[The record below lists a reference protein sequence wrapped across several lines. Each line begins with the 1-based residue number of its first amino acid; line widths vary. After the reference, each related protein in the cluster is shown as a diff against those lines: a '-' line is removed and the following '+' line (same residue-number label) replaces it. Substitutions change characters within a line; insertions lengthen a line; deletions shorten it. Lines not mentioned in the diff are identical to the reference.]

1 MPAGR
6 PKLYVREEIE
16 NFNNIPEE
24 LKQTPNWVCWKS
36 VPRENDKPAKVPV
49 TPGIGRHPAQ
59 VNDPQTWRP
68 FKEAVAVFK
77 RYDQPIANEILL
89 GIGFV
94 FSASD
99 PFTGIDVDDCRDP
112 ATGQLSD
119 KALHLLEVFNS
130 YAEISPSGTGIKIFI
145 KGNAPGNRQ
154 RRGGIEIY
162 SQAHY
167 FTVTGRHIPGTPK
180 TIEARQ
186 GQLADLYQEIFGK
199 SKEIAP
205 APTIIADPSLE
216 RVRAISDDDL
226 ISQALRQR
234 RFKKLWDGG
243 SNEFPSHSEADFALC
258 CQLAYWTC
266 GDRERIDKLFRRS
279 GLMREKWEQK
289 SAGSTY
295 GWNTI
300 DKAIESEPKRFD
312 PDAGSIEPTVKND
325 NFNAQIFVDTC
336 GSNFVF
342 VPEWNEWLRWCGT
355 HWQRNAKDELQATA
369 VEQVSK
375 ELLRRAYRL
384 PPDMQAK
391 EINWAVKTGNTGAA
405 ASVESLCRFHLA
417 TKPDKFDTQTMLLA
431 CANGVI
437 DLATSELRPG
447 KPEDYLTRA
456 SPVEYIPK
464 AKCPRF
470 DKFLLEIMEGDKE
483 WVAYLWR
490 VLGYCLT
497 GEVREHVFFMLHG
510 DGLNGKS
517 TFIDVLNAMMGDMA
531 QSARFQTFLSKGKIN
546 SGANDDI
553 AHMVGARVVVALEAD
568 EASKLDSALVKNLTG
583 ADRVRARYLYS
594 PEFEFK
600 PRLKLF
606 LVSNYVPRIDDQ
618 SNAIWRRVHYIP
630 FKYKVPENKID
641 QGLALKLYGELEG
654 IFAKAVTAAKDW
666 NENGLQ
672 FPAKGKEE
680 TAALRQEFD
689 VLGAAMSELAVEGQV
704 AHAKISQ
711 KDLLR
716 EIRYWFESN
725 NYRYPPRTHELI
737 KYLRRHGYQDKRG
750 AGNMLYWH
758 GLQLRDKP
766 KAPATETM
774 DMEL

>member
-1 MPAGR
+1 MGR
-6 PKLYVREEIE
+6 PKIYVREETS
-16 NFNNIPEE
+16 NFFNIPEE
-24 LKQTPNWVCWKS
+24 LKQTPNWVCWRS
-36 VPRENDKPAKVPV
+36 EARENKKPAKVPV
-49 TPGIGRHPAQ
+49 TPGVGLHAAQ
-59 VNDPQTWRP
+59 VNDPQSWRP
-68 FKEAVAVFK
+68 YSEAVAVFK
-77 RYDQPIANEILL
+77 QREELL

-94 FSASD
+94 FSAAD
-99 PFTGIDVDDCRDP
+99 PFAGIDVDDCRDP
-112 ATGQLSD
+112 TTEQLND
-119 KALHLLEVFNS
+119 KALHLIEQFNS
-130 YAEISPSGTGIKIFI
+130 YTEISPSGTGIKIII
-145 KGNAPGNRQ
+145 KGNSPGNRE
-154 RRGGIEIY
+154 RRGGLEIY
-162 SQAHY
+162 SHNHY
-167 FTVTGRHIPGTPK
+167 FTITGRHIPGTPK
-180 TIEARQ
+180 TIESRQ
-186 GQLADLYQEIFGK
+186 GPLADLYQKIFGK
-199 SKEIAP
+199 TKIPPKP
-205 APTIIADPSLE
+205 APTAIDPVLE
-216 RVRAISDDDL
+216 RVRKIKDEEL

-234 RFKKLWDGG
+234 RFKKLWQGG
-243 SNEFPSHSEADFALC
+243 LDNFPSHSEADFALC

-266 GDRERIDKLFRRS
+266 GDRERIDRLFRQS
-279 GLMREKWEQK
+279 GLFREKWEQR

-300 DKAIESEPKRFD
+300 DKALETEPNRYD
-312 PDAGSIEPTVKND
+312 PDASSTEQTVKND
-325 NFNAQIFVDTC
+325 NFNAQVFVDLC
-336 GSNFVF
+336 GSGFVF
-342 VPEWNEWLRWCGT
+342 VPEWNEWLRWSGT

-369 VEQVSK
+369 VERVSK

-391 EINWAVKTGNTGAA
+391 EINWAIKTGNTGAA
-405 ASVESLCRFHLA
+405 ASIESLCRFYLA
-417 TKPDKFDTQTMLLA
+417 TKPDKFDTHTMLLA
-431 CANGVI
+431 CANGVVE
-437 DLATSELRPG
+437 LETSTLREG
-447 KPEDYLTRA
+447 KPEDYLTR
-456 SPVEYIPK
+456 STPVAYVPK

-483 WVAYLWR
+483 WVDYLWR

-517 TFIDVLNAMMGDMA
+517 TFIDVLNALMGDMA

-630 FKYKVPENKID
+630 FKYKVPESKID

-654 IFAKAVTAAKDW
+654 ILAKAVLAAADW
-666 NENGLQ
+666 NKNGLQ
-672 FPAKGKEE
+672 FPEKGRQE
-680 TAALRQEFD
+680 TQALREEFD
-689 VLGAAMSELAVEGQV
+689 VLGAAMAEIAMPGQV
-704 AHAKISQ
+704 AGATISQ

-716 EIRYWFESN
+716 EIRYWFDSN
-725 NYRYPPRTHELI
+725 NYRFAPRTHELI

-750 AGNMLYWH
+750 TGNMLYWH
-758 GLQLRDKP
+758 GLALRGKP
-766 KAPATETM
+766 KAPSTETM
-774 DMEL
+774 EMEL